1 MPTIR
6 ATTSSALA
14 TPWTASGVAAR
25 IKKNGKPDV
34 VEYSEI
40 DKETAEAKDPE
51 HPEML
56 KFRAANIVNHYY
68 SFRFLETIESW
79 AHKLPHHVARKKIPY
94 VNTETGETI
103 KPEKPNGI
111 KLEQFVFDCFPFL
124 TLEKFACMEVK
135 REDEFSPLKNARGT
149 GEDDP
154 DTSKQD
160 IMTQGKKWVQ
170 AAGATVVSED
180 AEAGIEVSPLISY
193 VSSQRYPLVC
203 ETER

>member
-1 MPTIR
+1 
-6 ATTSSALA
+6 
-14 TPWTASGVAAR
+14 
-25 IKKNGKPDV
+25 
-34 VEYSEI
+34 
-40 DKETAEAKDPE
+40 
-51 HPEML
+51 
-56 KFRAANIVNHYY
+56 
-68 SFRFLETIESW
+68 
-79 AHKLPHHVARKKIPY
+79 
-94 VNTETGETI
+94 
-103 KPEKPNGI
+103 
-111 KLEQFVFDCFPFL
+111 
-124 TLEKFACMEVK
+124 MEVK